1 MNAIARLLAGLALA
15 LAALAVSC
23 AIGMAPFPD
32 EERLPLPAP
41 KLEGRTSLEAA
52 LAERRSVR
60 DYADTELT
68 LEELGQLLW
77 AAQGIT
83 AGWGGRTAPSAGA
96 TYPLVVYAVVGAVE
110 DLAPG
115 IYRYLPED
123 HALVPHL
130 EGDLREAVAR
140 ASLGQHWMADAPV
153 SLVIAA
159 DYARTTGRYGD
170 RGERYVHMEVG
181 HAGQNVYLQAESL
194 DLVTVTV
201 GAFRDEEL
209 AELLEITEDPL
220 AVMPVGHEAP

>member
-1 MNAIARLLAGLALA
+1 MNVIARLLAGLALA
-15 LAALAVSC
+15 LATLAVSC
-23 AIGMAPFPD
+23 AVGMSPFPD
-32 EERLPLPAP
+32 EGRLPLPAP
-41 KLEGRTSLEAA
+41 ELEGRTSVEAA

-60 DYADTELT
+60 SYAESALT
-68 LEELGQLLW
+68 LAELGQLLW

-96 TYPLVVYAVVGAVE
+96 TYPLVVYALVGAVE
-110 DLAPG
+110 DLEPG

-123 HALVPHL
+123 HALVPHR
-130 EGDLREAVAR
+130 EGDRREAVAR

-159 DYARTTGRYGD
+159 DYTRTTDRYGD

-181 HAGQNVYLQAESL
+181 HAGQNVYLQAEAL
-194 DLVTVTV
+194 GLATVTV

-209 AELLEITEDPL
+209 AELLEIAEDPL